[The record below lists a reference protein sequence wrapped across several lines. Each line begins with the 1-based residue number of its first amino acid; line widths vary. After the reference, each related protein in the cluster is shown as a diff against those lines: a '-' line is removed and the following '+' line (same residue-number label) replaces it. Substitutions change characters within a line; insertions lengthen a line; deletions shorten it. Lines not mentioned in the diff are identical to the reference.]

1 MTTQLNFVLVLCW
14 ARPLLPEEHEDRGD
28 VASSVKLQ
36 SADRRRRRRSQKILH
51 RVVSCCCCCSSC
63 PMIYE
68 SPALLL
74 LLLSQSLSMLLL
86 LSCNRAQQKNI
97 LWTLSPPGP
106 SPACCCCSSSSSCWS
121 WQRGPNEAGSEN
133 KHLRGTH
140 VAVVS
145 RRRSVR
151 SLVRSF
157 FHFLSLSHT
166 LSCLVSLV
174 GFTRRFVR
182 SSFVLLFAPRSPA
195 LSSATV
201 ATDFSQ
207 FVFSRCAVNFVRSS

>member
-1 MTTQLNFVLVLCW
+1 MTTQLNFVLVLFW
-14 ARPLLPEEHEDRGD
+14 ARPLLPEEQEDRGD

-36 SADRRRRRRSQKILH
+36 SAERRRRRRRRRSQKILH

-86 LSCNRAQQKNI
+86 LLSCNRAQQKNI

-106 SPACCCCSSSSSCWS
+106 SPACCCCSSSSSPSCWS

-133 KHLRGTH
+133 KHLRGTQ
-140 VAVVS
+140 VAVAS

-157 FHFLSLSHT
+157 SHLLSLSYALLLSLTCWLHSSIRSLFFRFVVRTTFACAVFGHSRNWLLSVCFLSLR
-166 LSCLVSLV
+166 
-174 GFTRRFVR
+174 G
-182 SSFVLLFAPRSPA
+182 
-195 LSSATV
+195 
-201 ATDFSQ
+201 
-207 FVFSRCAVNFVRSS
+207 

>member
-14 ARPLLPEEHEDRGD
+14 ARPLLPEEDEDRGD

-36 SADRRRRRRSQKILH
+36 SAERRRRRRRSQKILH
-51 RVVSCCCCCSSC
+51 RVVSCCCCSSC

-106 SPACCCCSSSSSCWS
+106 SPACCCSSSWS
-121 WQRGPNEAGSEN
+121 WPNEAGSEN

-140 VAVVS
+140 VAVAS

-157 FHFLSLSHT
+157 SHLLSLSPT
-166 LSCLVSLV
+166 LSC
-174 GFTRRFVR
+174 
-182 SSFVLLFAPRSPA
+182 
-195 LSSATV
+195 
-201 ATDFSQ
+201 
-207 FVFSRCAVNFVRSS
+207 